1 MRRIFASITAAG
13 MMFAMTAVPAFAD
26 TYGGN
31 VKTGYKSV
39 NTVEYNNTNTTTIT
53 VVNNS
58 TIKNK
63 IDLNANSGNNTCENN
78 TGECIIKTGEANVEL
93 EVTNKV
99 NDVVI
104 TLPPQAD
111 PGNVVLENRK
121 TGAESVQSAGYLNTT
136 ATTTTVVQDNIMKN
150 KFDVVAH
157 TGFNTA
163 RNNTGKAKI
172 ITGKA
177 KIKVVLNNTN

>member
-1 MRRIFASITAAG
+1 MRKIFASIAAAG
-13 MMFAMTAVPAFAD
+13 VMFAMTSVPAFAD

-31 VKTGYKSV
+31 VNTGYKSV
-39 NTVEYNNTNTTTIT
+39 NTVEYDNTNTTTIT

-58 TIKNK
+58 TIKNR
-63 IDLNANSGNNTCENN
+63 IDLNANTGNNTCEND
-78 TGECIIKTGEANVEL
+78 TGGCTIITGEANVDFKA
-93 EVTNKV
+93 TNKV

-121 TGAESVQSAGYLNTT
+121 TGAESVQSAGYSNTT
-136 ATTTTVVQDNIMKN
+136 TTTTTVVQDNIVKN
-150 KFDVVAH
+150 NFDVVAR
-157 TGFNTA
+157 TGLNTA